1 MIIAGI
7 DEAGYGPLL
16 GPLASAACAFY
27 TPDADTTPCL
37 WTRLK
42 KCVGKSRDKKGRKLH
57 INDSKMV
64 YSPSAGVSELER
76 AVLCLAEQVHGP
88 TAGLDGLLAKVDPD
102 VIPFLAGYAWYRPC
116 DPDPF
121 PLAVSAMNIRIA
133 ANAYTAAT
141 TAADTRCVHYRVRLL
156 PERQYNDMT
165 AKTRN
170 KASTLFSLAARH
182 LDDLIR
188 TYSDQNLLIVCDR
201 QGGRSHYGDL
211 LRMMFDEWAL
221 RIVDE
226 TTARAEYLLTH
237 GRRQA
242 RIIFQEKAEAEC
254 LPVAAASMLAK
265 YTREALMHRFNR
277 YWQSHDATLKP
288 TAGYYTDGLRFLEDI
303 KPLRERFGINDFDLI
318 RTR

>member
-27 TPDADTTPCL
+27 TPDAEPTPCL
-37 WTRLK
+37 WARLK
-42 KCVGKSRDKKGRKLH
+42 KCAGKSRCKKGRKLH
-57 INDSKMV
+57 INDSKAV

-76 AVLCLAEQVHGP
+76 AVLCLAEQVHGL
-88 TAGLDGLLAKVDPD
+88 TVGLDGLLAMVDPD
-102 VIPFLAGYAWYRPC
+102 VIPFLAGYAWYRPS

-121 PLAVSAMNIRIA
+121 PLAASAMNVRIA
-133 ANAYTAAT
+133 TNAYTAAT
-141 TAADTRCVHYRVRLL
+141 AAADTRCVHYRVRLL

-165 AKTRN
+165 AKTKN

-211 LRMMFDEWAL
+211 LRMMFEDWSL

-226 TTARAEYLLTH
+226 TTARAEYLLTN
-237 GRRQA
+237 GDRQA

-277 YWQSHDATLKP
+277 YWKSHDATLKP
-288 TAGYYTDGLRFLEDI
+288 TAGYYNDGLRFLEDI
-303 KPLRERFGINDFDLI
+303 KPLRERLGIDDFDLI